1 MNRKALEDALFDVIE
16 PLLPSGVTL
25 IWEDQ
30 SAPRPKKP
38 YVSMNF
44 LSPSQRIGFDESRVS
59 GANFSLVGQRRFVV
73 SINAFGENRM
83 ENEDALDAADL
94 LEPVV
99 QGMYREDTLAAL
111 CESGLASVNEGE
123 IRDLTALLESR
134 YESRAQV
141 DLTFHR
147 TVSQSEEITPIE
159 KVEVNERLV
168 EVV

>member
-1 MNRKALEDALFDVIE
+1 MNRKALEDALFEVIE

-30 SAPRPKKP
+30 SAPRPEKP

-111 CESGLASVNEGE
+111 CELGLASVNEGE

>member
-1 MNRKALEDALFDVIE
+1 MNRRELEDVLFEVVE
-16 PLLPSGVTL
+16 PHLPAGVHL

-30 SAPRPKKP
+30 SAPRPEKP
-38 YVSMNF
+38 YVSLNF
-44 LSPSQRIGFDESRVS
+44 LLPSQRIGHDELR
-59 GANFSLVGQRRFVV
+59 GEGDQFFLVGQRRFVLSV
-73 SINAFGENRM
+73 NAFGESRQ

-99 QGMYREDTLAAL
+99 QGLYSEETLSQLLAA
-111 CESGLASVNEGE
+111 GIASVDEGQV
-123 IRDLTALLESR
+123 RDLTALLESR

-147 TVSQSEEITPIE
+147 TVSKSETLPIIE
-159 KVEVNERLV
+159 KVEVNDQLV